1 MDVLF
6 YSALLCVGIYLLVR
20 SSYYVIRSL
29 SAISRYIGVSEFVLS
44 FLLLSLATSLSELT
58 VGVNAAITGVPQ
70 LSLGDVLG
78 TNLVNITLVLGL
90 ITIIGKSVKL
100 REYKQFEGTRLANL
114 LLVSAPF
121 VLLIDGQ
128 LSRID
133 GAFLLVLF
141 LVRIAVIIRNKDA
154 FPDKKTFKHTME
166 QHVKHTAS
174 SRKQFITRILI
185 FFASSLVLIAS
196 AYTIVYS
203 VTHISEVIGIS
214 EFIIGLF
221 VVAIGTSLPELTVGL
236 RAVRSGKS
244 AVSVG
249 NLFGAVTIN
258 STLVLGVVS
267 VIQPIHIQDVQQ
279 YGVTFVLTIS
289 AILLVYYFLRNKH
302 VMHAREGYILL
313 AVYIIFLLAES
324 ASI

>member
-1 MDVLF
+1 MDILF
-6 YSALLCVGIYLLVR
+6 YGVLLAVGIYLLVR
-20 SSYYVIRSL
+20 ASYYVIRSL
-29 SAISRYIGVSEFVLS
+29 SAISRYIGVSEFILS

-58 VGVNAAITGVPQ
+58 VGVNAAISGVPQ

-90 ITIIGKSVKL
+90 ITILGKGVKL
-100 REYKQFEGTRLANL
+100 RDYKQFEGTRLINL

-121 VLLIDGQ
+121 LLLIDGQ

-133 GAFLLVLF
+133 GVLLLTLF
-141 LVRIAVIIRNKDA
+141 LIRIALIIRDKDA
-154 FPDKKTFKHTME
+154 FADKKTFKETME
-166 QHVKHTAS
+166 QHVRHTAS
-174 SRKQFITRILI
+174 SKKQFITRILI
-185 FFASSLVLIAS
+185 FVASSLVLIAS
-196 AYTIVYS
+196 AYTIVHS
-203 VTHISEVIGIS
+203 VTRISEIIGIS

-236 RAVRSGKS
+236 RAAKSGKS

-249 NLFGAVTIN
+249 NLFGAITIN
-258 STLVLGVVS
+258 ATLVLGVVS
-267 VIQPIHIQDVQQ
+267 LIEPIYVQEVQQ
-279 YGVTFVLTIS
+279 YAVTFALTIG
-289 AILLVYYFLRNKH
+289 AIFLVYYFLRNKH

-313 AVYIIFLLAES
+313 FVYLIFLLAES